1 MKKMRNKRDDRPWA
15 DYSKIYRIMRLICFF
30 MFVALIQV
38 SASTYSQNAKL
49 NLSGRNLTIEQVLSK
64 IEDQSDYS
72 FFYNVKEVDLS
83 KLVDLDVKNK
93 SIEEVLNLLT
103 EGTDMTYTI
112 NNKLIIIHKN
122 QNTSFTTLGAQQKLT
137 VSGKV
142 TNAEGESIP
151 GATIAVKGTAVGTI
165 TDFDGNYSL
174 KDVPADATLVYSFV
188 GMKSQEI
195 AVAGKNT
202 IDVVLAEETIGLDEV
217 VAIGYGVQ
225 RKSLVTG
232 AISSVKSEELQSTA
246 SSRADQAIQGRT
258 SGVSVLANSGSPGA
272 GVKIRIRGTNSNGN
286 SNPLFIVDGMKT
298 GDINNI
304 DPSDIE
310 SIEVLKDAASAAI
323 YGTEGANGV
332 IIITTKSGKG
342 DNAKI
347 SYDFQYGLQ
356 SSRSNMKL
364 MNASQYQ
371 TWMQES
377 GAGTVNLDGTDTNWM
392 DEVFGVAPMQK
403 HHLSYS
409 SGNDKTSYMISGS
422 YFSQDGIVGGDK
434 AKYERVTARANVKS
448 NVKKWLEVGT
458 NMSFAHSK
466 KKYIGEDDEYRSVV
480 NNTLLIDPLTPVTY
494 SGTPDNVQSLLD
506 QGYNM
511 MKNGNGDYYGLAK
524 YVTGETTNPLAL
536 LQTYHND
543 ILEDKILGTVYATIK
558 PFKGFSF
565 TSRVGL
571 DLTYQIQ
578 HSWAPTYYFSSENQN
593 TMATVDDNVQKWYT
607 WLWENF
613 ASYNV
618 AFGEHKLTFLA
629 GYSSQQYQHPN
640 FTLHSG
646 PLSAEGDQYAY
657 QDYSTSSEFDR
668 VGGTY
673 VDETMTSYFGRASYS
688 YMDKYMLEMSLRRD
702 AASVFPT
709 NNRAAYFPALS
720 AGWVLSQE
728 NFFNVEG
735 ISYLKLRGSWGE
747 NGSKA
752 NLPGNED
759 QEFWIL
765 SGIQYPD
772 ANDVLQ
778 SGAEIDKL
786 VNKDLRWERT
796 QQLDIGL
803 DLRLFDSKLSFS
815 ADYYNKITKD
825 LIVVGTGP
833 LSVGNE
839 YPFVNGGDVTNK
851 GLDFELGYRNYDHE
865 LKYSVNVNASTQDN
879 NVSKLAV
886 DAPVSGD
893 NLRGYNLTWF
903 EQGYPIWYFK
913 GYKTNGIDPATGDPI
928 IVDTDK
934 DGKITAADQTYI
946 GDPHANLLYGA
957 TINLEY
963 KNFDF
968 NLFVQGTQGNDVF
981 MGWFRSDRPFSN
993 KPEFMYNDRW
1003 TSSNTN
1009 ASMPAANNTSDY
1021 IYRSDLM
1028 VSNGS
1033 YLRLKQI
1040 QLGYNIPKN
1049 LTQNVGINQA
1059 RLYVSL
1065 DDYFTFTKYK
1075 GLDPEAGSST
1085 DNRQGVDRGIY
1096 PISGK
1101 VLFGISVNF

>member
-1 MKKMRNKRDDRPWA
+1 MKKNRLGLCLIRHRFQ
-15 DYSKIYRIMRLICFF
+15 KITRIMKLTLSLLLISMISMAFEG
-30 MFVALIQV
+30 
-38 SASTYSQNAKL
+38 YSQTTRINLQAKESTIVEIFQQIEENSNVGFFFKNDQL
-49 NLSGRNLTIEQVLSK
+49 DLTK
-64 IEDQSDYS
+64 KYT
-72 FFYNVKEVDLS
+72 VDF
-83 KLVDLDVKNK
+83 KNK
-93 SIEEVLNLLT
+93 SIEDVLRTLLGDGYSYRYLGNNVVISAKGEV
-103 EGTDMTYTI
+103 
-112 NNKLIIIHKN
+112 
-122 QNTSFTTLGAQQKLT
+122 NTSILQQQNLT
-137 VSGKV
+137 VRGQV
-142 TNAEGESIP
+142 TSEQGDGIP
-151 GATIAVKGTAVGTI
+151 GATVAVKGTANGTI

-174 KDVPADATLVYSFV
+174 AGIPSDATLIFSFV
-188 GMKSQEI
+188 GMKSVEKVVNGQQI
-195 AVAGKNT
+195 IN
-202 IDVVLAEETIGLDEV
+202 VVLEEDAIGLDEV
-217 VAIGYGVQ
+217 VAVGYGVQ

-232 AISSVKSEELQSTA
+232 AISSVKSEDLQNIAT
-246 SSRADQAIQGRT
+246 SRADQAIQGRT
-258 SGVSVLANSGSPGA
+258 SGVSVLATSGSPGA

-286 SNPLFIVDGMKT
+286 SNPLYIVDGMKT

-342 DNAKI
+342 DDAKI

-356 SSRSNMKL
+356 SSRSNMDL
-364 MNASQYQ
+364 MNAAQYQ
-371 TWMQES
+371 QWMQES

-422 YFSQDGIVGGDK
+422 YYSQDGIVGGDK
-434 AKYERVTARANVKS
+434 ANYERMTARTNVKS

-458 NMSFAHSK
+458 NMSYMHSK

-480 NNTLLIDPLTPVTY
+480 NSTLLIDPLTPVTY
-494 SGTPDNVQSLLD
+494 TGTPDNVQSLID
-506 QGYNM
+506 QDYTM
-511 MKNGNGDYYGLAK
+511 LKNENGDYYALTK
-524 YVTGETTNPLAL
+524 YVTGETANPLAL
-536 LQTYHND
+536 LDTYHNN
-543 ILEDKILGTVYATIK
+543 IIQDKILGTAYATIK

-565 TSRVGL
+565 TSRVGI
-571 DLTYQIQ
+571 DLAYQTE

-593 TMATVDDNVQKWYT
+593 TMATVDDKIDKWYT

-613 ASYNV
+613 ASYNTT
-618 AFGEHKLTFLA
+618 FGDHTLTVLA
-629 GYSSQQYQHPN
+629 GYSAQNSQHPN
-640 FTLHSG
+640 YTLHSG

-673 VDETMTSYFGRASYS
+673 VNETMTSYFGRVSYA

-702 AASVFPT
+702 AASVFPR

-720 AGWVLSQE
+720 AGWIISE
-728 NFFNVEG
+728 EDFFNVNG
-735 ISYLKLRGSWGE
+735 LDYLKLRGSWGE

-759 QEFWIL
+759 QEFWLL
-765 SGIQYPD
+765 SGIQYPGADD
-772 ANDVLQ
+772 AYQ

-786 VNKDLRWERT
+786 VNTDLRWERT
-796 QQLDIGL
+796 QQLDIGI
-803 DLRLFDSKLSFS
+803 DLRMLNSKFSFS

-825 LIVVGTGP
+825 LIVQGTGP

-851 GLDFELGYRNYDHE
+851 GLDFELGYRDYDHE
-865 LKYSVNVNASTQDN
+865 LKYSINLNLSTQSN
-879 NVSKLAV
+879 EVSSLAV

-903 EQGYPIWYFK
+903 EEGYPIWYFK
-913 GYKTNGIDPATGDPI
+913 GYKTNGIDPETGAPI

-934 DGKITAADQTYI
+934 SGDITAADQTYI
-946 GDPHANLLYGA
+946 GDPHADLLYGA
-957 TINLEY
+957 TFNLEY

-968 NLFVQGTQGNDVF
+968 NLFIQGTQGNDVF

-993 KPEFMYNDRW
+993 KPEFMYKDRW

-1009 ASMPAANNTSDY
+1009 ASWPAANNTSDY
-1021 IYRSDLM
+1021 VYRSDLM
-1028 VSNGS
+1028 VSDGS

-1065 DDYFTFTKYK
+1065 DDYFTFTKYQ

-1096 PISGK
+1096 PAAGK